1 MGCGYVGFWEGG
13 SWTQKQ
19 LNVREALGTLGFFE
33 EELEVR
39 YFNHFIST
47 QRGEWVSRATTHN
60 TG

>member
-1 MGCGYVGFWEGG
+1 MGFWEGG

-19 LNVREALGTLGFFE
+19 LNGREALGTLGSFE

-47 QRGEWVSRATTHN
+47 QRGEWVSRGTTHN